1 MRFEFVRTG
10 EHGMSVK
17 RACGALGVSRG
28 GYYAFLNR
36 PKSSRQ
42 IAREALE
49 PFVEDI
55 FYASNRRYGSRRIVV
70 ELRKIGIVANGKTV
84 QRMMARKGLVSC
96 RGPRKHGRGGKASD
110 KGANALNREL
120 SVQKRNG
127 VWCGDITYIPTREG
141 WLYLATYLDL
151 FSRKIVGWQVSP
163 RINENLVI
171 DALDNAV
178 NRENPEEGLMGH
190 TDRGSQY
197 TSTRFCRELESRGF
211 VQSFSRKGCPYDN
224 AVMESFFKTL
234 KRELPLD
241 RKYDTRIEARQEIFK
256 FIELYYNTRR
266 PHSSL
271 GNLSPVEYERQ
282 CAH

>member
-17 RACGALGVSRG
+17 RACEALGVSRG

-55 FYASNRRYGSRRIVV
+55 FYANNRRYGSRRIVV

-96 RGPRKHGRGGKASD
+96 RGPRKYRRGGKASG
-110 KGANALNREL
+110 KGANALNREF
-120 SVQKRNG
+120 SVQKRNS

-163 RINENLVI
+163 PHQ
-171 DALDNAV
+171 
-178 NRENPEEGLMGH
+178 RESG
-190 TDRGSQY
+190 D
-197 TSTRFCRELESRGF
+197 
-211 VQSFSRKGCPYDN
+211 
-224 AVMESFFKTL
+224 
-234 KRELPLD
+234 
-241 RKYDTRIEARQEIFK
+241 
-256 FIELYYNTRR
+256 RR
-266 PHSSL
+266 P
-271 GNLSPVEYERQ
+271 
-282 CAH
+282 

>member
-1 MRFEFVRTG
+1 MG
-10 EHGMSVK
+10 
-17 RACGALGVSRG
+17 RASRRHAGALGVSRG

-55 FYASNRRYGSRRIVV
+55 FYANNRRYGSRRIVV
-70 ELRKIGIVANGKTV
+70 KLRKISIVANGKTV
-84 QRMMARKGLVSC
+84 QRMMARKGLASC
-96 RGPRKHGRGGKASD
+96 RGPKKYRRGGKASD
-110 KGANALNREL
+110 KGANVLNREF
-120 SVQKRNG
+120 SVQKRNN
-127 VWCGDITYIPTREG
+127 VWCGDITYIPTRRMALPG
-141 WLYLATYLDL
+141 HLPRPVLSQD
-151 FSRKIVGWQVSP
+151 SRMASAP

-178 NRENPEEGLMGH
+178 NRENPEEGLMVH

-197 TSTRFCRELESRGF
+197 TSSRFCRELENRGF

-282 CAH
+282 CAHQLDSGCP